1 MVLAFVLVFILAV
14 VGVLL
19 FKTYSLKPT
28 PALTT
33 KIRLVQGERAEKYGE
48 QLATLVRKETISSR
62 FDDDRTKFL
71 EFHELLEEMFPN
83 IHSNCEKHV
92 FNGSLLFKWS
102 GEGTAEPIMLMSHHD
117 VVEANGNW
125 EHAPFSGDIDEK
137 GRVWGRGTVDTKA
150 SLFCIMTAVEEMMA
164 DGYVP
169 EGDIYIASS
178 CTEEWSGEGA
188 PLTAKYL
195 KEQGVHLAFL
205 LDEGGMIV
213 EEPVGGV
220 KGLYGMVGVVE
231 KGYGDVKFIA
241 RSNGGHA
248 SAPGKNTPL
257 VRLGKFMAEV
267 DKKNPFAVE
276 FSETVDEMFTRM
288 APNMDFGMKFIF
300 ANYSTFKPL
309 LKVLLPSISSA
320 AGAMIKTTLAFTTAK
335 GAEGLNV
342 LPQEAY
348 VTGNMR
354 FIQHQDNVESIKL
367 ISEIAKKYDI
377 ETEVIWQE
385 APCKPVDYK
394 GSAFKLLE
402 KVAADIYPGVGIC
415 PYTMTGGTDAK
426 FYGEVC
432 DNALRFAPLYI
443 DAQQYASIHGLNENI
458 YQGALPGGVD
468 FYKMLIRKSVEVT
481 RR

>member
-1 MVLAFVLVFILAV
+1 
-14 VGVLL
+14 
-19 FKTYSLKPT
+19 
-28 PALTT
+28 
-33 KIRLVQGERAEKYGE
+33 
-48 QLATLVRKETISSR
+48 
-62 FDDDRTKFL
+62 
-71 EFHELLEEMFPN
+71 
-83 IHSNCEKHV
+83 
-92 FNGSLLFKWS
+92 
-102 GEGTAEPIMLMSHHD
+102 
-117 VVEANGNW
+117 
-125 EHAPFSGDIDEK
+125 
-137 GRVWGRGTVDTKA
+137 
-150 SLFCIMTAVEEMMA
+150 
-164 DGYVP
+164 
-169 EGDIYIASS
+169 
-178 CTEEWSGEGA
+178 
-188 PLTAKYL
+188 
-195 KEQGVHLAFL
+195 
-205 LDEGGMIV
+205 
-213 EEPVGGV
+213 
-220 KGLYGMVGVVE
+220 
-231 KGYGDVKFIA
+231 
-241 RSNGGHA
+241 
-248 SAPGKNTPL
+248 
-257 VRLGKFMAEV
+257 MAEV